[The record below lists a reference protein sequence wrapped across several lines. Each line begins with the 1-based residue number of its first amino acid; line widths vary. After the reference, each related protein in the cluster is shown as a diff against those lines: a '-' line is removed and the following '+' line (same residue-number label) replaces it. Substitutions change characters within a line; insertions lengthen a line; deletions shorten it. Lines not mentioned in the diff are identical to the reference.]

1 MSVIVEVSVPAES
14 FALADALAAEP
25 DVAVEAERVA
35 THSPEW
41 ALPFLWAGGGDL
53 ESFLEAMRDDPTVEH
68 ARVVEEAD
76 GDVLYEVQWC
86 DAVLRLVT
94 EMIDQHA
101 IVLEAR
107 ARADSWR
114 LRLRFSDESEIT
126 SFREHFEERGR
137 RFEVLELSR
146 PDAPRQR
153 EYGLTEEQHE
163 TLLAGLREGYFDVP
177 RAITLEELADH
188 LGVSSN
194 AVSQRLRRATTN
206 LVQHTLTIDADWTE
220 QGE

>member
-1 MSVIVEVSVPAES
+1 MSVVVEVSVPAES

-35 THSPEW
+35 SHSPEW
-41 ALPFLWAGGGDL
+41 ILPFLWAADGDR
-53 ESFLEAMRDDPTVEH
+53 ESFLEAIRRDPTVENVIVIE
-68 ARVVEEAD
+68 RAD
-76 GDVLYEVQWC
+76 GDVLYGVEWSDSVRE
-86 DAVLRLVT
+86 LIT

-101 IVLEAR
+101 IILEAT
-107 ARADSWR
+107 ARGADWR
-114 LRLRFSDESEIT
+114 LRLRFTTEAEVT
-126 SFREHFEERGR
+126 SFREYFEERGR
-137 RFEVLELSR
+137 RFEVHMIAR

-163 TLLAGLREGYFDVP
+163 TLMTALREGYFDVP
-177 RAITLEELADH
+177 RTVTIEELADV

-206 LVQHTLTIDADWTE
+206 LVRHTLAIETDESDGRE
-220 QGE
+220 